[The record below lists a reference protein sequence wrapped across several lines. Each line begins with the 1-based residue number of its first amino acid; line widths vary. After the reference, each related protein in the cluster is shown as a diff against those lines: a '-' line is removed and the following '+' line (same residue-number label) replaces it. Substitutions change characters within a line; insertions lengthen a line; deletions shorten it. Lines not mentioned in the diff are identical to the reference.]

1 MARPVYISEV
11 EVQRAK
17 QLRDQAKTV
26 TDFRKALSVVLV
38 AELGL
43 NADQTAD
50 LLGTSRR
57 TIFRNRGDIRNK
69 DGTQKKSWGGRRRC
83 SMTIEEEREFLA
95 QWEAKATAG
104 GVLSVPPIH
113 AALVKQLGHDIP
125 VSTTYRLLARH
136 GWRKVQPDTKHP
148 KSDPAAQ
155 DEFKKNS
162 PKQWLPPVSGTK

>member
-1 MARPVYISEV
+1 MARPVHISEV

-26 TDFRKALSVVLV
+26 TDFRKALTVILV

-43 NADQTAD
+43 SADQTAD

-69 DGTQKKSWGGRRRC
+69 DGTQKKSWGGRRSC

-104 GVLSVPPIH
+104 GVLSVPPH
-113 AALVKQLGHDIP
+113 SRCLGETI
-125 VSTTYRLLARH
+125 
-136 GWRKVQPDTKHP
+136 
-148 KSDPAAQ
+148 
-155 DEFKKNS
+155 
-162 PKQWLPPVSGTK
+162 GT